1 MITVKEIS
9 AKIDALIKEH
19 GAQGS
24 NFRPALLDMLKGL
37 IAETRDKL
45 ETQLI
50 ADNDGTS
57 CAVNL
62 SVFQDNLISALHDL
76 VITHLYPATN
86 PSTSEHLSIIAVGGY
101 GRGTLAPGSDI
112 DLLFLLPYKQ
122 TAWGESVVEYLLYVL
137 WDLRFKVGHATRSV
151 DECIRLAKSDTTIL
165 TSVLEARIICGEES
179 LFAELS
185 ERFDKDI
192 VAGGSQKFIKEKLE
206 ERDLRHKRSGES
218 RYLVEPN
225 VKDSKGGLRDL
236 HTLFWIAKF
245 VYGTKNNA
253 DLVETKTF
261 SQEQLDLFTKCEDF
275 LWTVRCHLHFITNR
289 GDDRLSFDKQP
300 DVAERMGFKSE
311 GRLKHVEFFMQAY
324 FLVAKD
330 VGDLTRILCA
340 VLEAQE
346 IVTLPR
352 FNEFLKRITGKLK
365 SPAGQEAFK
374 LDRGRLNFNTPD
386 ECKNDPLSMLQLF
399 EVSAKEDLAIH
410 PDAYTIVQQS
420 LDAIDDDFRDDPKA
434 NASFMAILLDSDDP
448 ESILRRL
455 NMSGVLGRFIPE
467 FGKIVAMMQFN
478 MYHHFTVDEH
488 LLRAVGILA
497 NIEHGNLSA
506 DHPMS
511 SELIKSFSASSRRI
525 LYLAVLLHDIA
536 KGRQESHST
545 AGERVA
551 RNLCPR
557 LGLTKA
563 ETDTVAW
570 LVRQH
575 LVMSDTA
582 QTRDIND
589 YKTILDFTAI
599 VQSPERLKLLLI
611 LTVVDI
617 RAVGPGVW
625 NGWKG
630 QLLRTLY
637 DEAEPV
643 VSGGHSK
650 ISRTA
655 RIKQAH
661 AAFLDEAKSQDLSTK
676 DAENYIELQYDPY
689 WLTLD
694 TNSQIGHAKFVTK
707 AEKEIQQIASRI
719 HTDEFTAITEL
730 TVHAPDH
737 PRLLSLLTGACSALN
752 ANISGAQIFTTSNG
766 MALDTLL
773 IQRVFDED
781 DELIRAQRISD
792 LITKLL
798 HGEERLRDVLGKR
811 QKSDARLEPFSVE
824 PRVVI
829 DNDSSNKHTVIELTG
844 LDRVGLL
851 HDLTEALFT
860 LNLNI
865 ASAHITTYGERAVD
879 VFYVSDL
886 TGAKILNT
894 DRQNT
899 IIETL
904 SSALSGDDEPD
915 VNEAIHP
922 QRVPISVFEEAG

>member
-1 MITVKEIS
+1 MMSAVDIT
-9 AKIDALIKEH
+9 AKIDVLLDEH
-19 GAQGS
+19 GPEGS
-24 NFRPALLDMLKGL
+24 RFRPALLNLLKIL
-37 IAETRDKL
+37 IADTKADL
-45 ETQLI
+45 EKQLI
-50 ADNDGTS
+50 SDNDGTG
-57 CAVNL
+57 CAVKL
-62 SVFQDNLISALHDL
+62 SHFQDNLIAAVHNLAVSHF
-76 VITHLYPATN
+76 YPATN
-86 PSTSEHLSIIAVGGY
+86 PSTSEHLSIVAVGGY

-122 TAWGESVVEYLLYVL
+122 TAWGESVVEFILYVL

-165 TSVLEARIICGEES
+165 TSVLEARLICGEES
-179 LFAELS
+179 LFAELTV
-185 ERFDKDI
+185 RFDKDI
-192 VAGGSQKFIKEKLE
+192 VAGGSQKFIKEKLA
-206 ERDLRHKRSGES
+206 ERDIRHKRSGES

-245 VYGTKNNA
+245 VYGTKNTSE
-253 DLVETKTF
+253 LVDTKTF
-261 SQEQLDLFTKCEDF
+261 SQEELDVFTHCEDF
-275 LWTVRCHLHFITNR
+275 LWTVRCHLHFLTKR
-289 GDDRLSFDKQP
+289 GDDRLTFDKQT
-300 DVAERMGFKSE
+300 DVAERMGFKSQ
-311 GRLKHVEFFMQAY
+311 GRVKQVELFMRAY

-346 IVTLPR
+346 VKTLPR
-352 FNEFLKRITGKLK
+352 INEFLKRFTGSVKLV
-365 SPAGQEAFK
+365 AGHEAFK
-374 LDRGRLNFNTPD
+374 LDHGRLNFASPQ
-386 ECKNDPLSMLQLF
+386 ECTENPVSMLKLF
-399 EVSAKEDLAIH
+399 EVSAKENLAIH
-410 PDAYTIVQQS
+410 PDAYKIIHQS
-420 LDAIDDDFRDDPKA
+420 LDGIDDEVRNDPEA
-434 NASFMAILLDSDDP
+434 NASFMAILLDTDDP

-497 NIEHGNLSA
+497 NIEHGNLSD

-511 SELIKSFSASSRRI
+511 SELIKSFSTSSRRI

-551 RNLCPR
+551 RELCPR
-557 LGLTKA
+557 LGCSAA
-563 ETDTVAW
+563 ETDTIAW
-570 LVRQH
+570 LVRYH
-575 LVMSDTA
+575 LVMSDIA
-582 QTRDIND
+582 QRRDLND
-589 YKTILDFTAI
+589 FKTILDFTAI
-599 VQSPERLKLLLI
+599 IQSPERLKLMLI

-655 RIKQAH
+655 RTQAAH
-661 AAFLDEAKSQDLSTK
+661 TAFLELAKEKSTGLSVK
-676 DAENYIELQYDPY
+676 DAKKYIKLHYAPY

-694 TNSQIGHAKFVTK
+694 TATQLAHAKFVTEATK
-707 AEKEIQQIASRI
+707 AGMQVATRI
-719 HTDEFTAITEL
+719 HTDAFTAITEL
-730 TVHAPDH
+730 TVLAPDH
-737 PRLLSLLTGACSALN
+737 PRLLSLLTGACSALD
-752 ANISGAQIFTTSNG
+752 ANIAGAQIFTTTDG

-773 IQRVFDED
+773 IQRTLEEKDECQ
-781 DELIRAQRISD
+781 RAERISD

-798 HGEERLRDVLGKR
+798 HGDERLRNVLGKR
-811 QKSDARLEPFSVE
+811 QKSDSRLEPFSVE

-851 HDLTEALFT
+851 HDLTEALFS

-886 TGAKILNT
+886 TGAQILNT

-899 IIETL
+899 IIGVL
-904 SSALSGDDEPD
+904 SQALAGEQPA
-915 VNEAIHP
+915 VLEA
-922 QRVPISVFEEAG
+922 AG